1 MHRPAVLITALLLPL
16 ETASGD
22 AAFAVAR
29 DCRTGKFGQF
39 TRGTA

>member
-1 MHRPAVLITALLLPL
+1 MHRLTVPITALLLPL

-29 DCRTGKFGQF
+29 DCRTGQFGQF